1 MEMDGKKFD
10 KILRISK
17 QYIEIHRQRVQKTE
31 EYLAKYGYQKP
42 GHITGLLLPC
52 VIFPP
57 SSLSNS
63 FALSWIRPDIILV
76 LDTGSR
82 PVLNSP
88 PTTNV
93 KEAKIKLWKGG
104 GEHFPI
110 YATIRWLPYI
120 PYYTVAVYFY
130 RKCVGKTRLISV
142 INNLIK
148 SS

>member
-42 GHITGLLLPC
+42 GDITGLLLPC

-93 KEAKIKLWKGG
+93 KEAKKKLWKGG
-104 GEHFPI
+104 GAANISLYTLLYGGFPI
-110 YATIRWLPYI
+110 YAPIQWLFTSTENVLEKQDWLVWSI
-120 PYYTVAVYFY
+120 
-130 RKCVGKTRLISV
+130 I
-142 INNLIK
+142 
-148 SS
+148 